1 VASIIRSCQID
12 CKLTEEQ
19 LFQSEALGDGAA
31 AGIVEE
37 ELAGTGEIAE
47 AKAQTNP
54 PPPRWRKPKLLW
66 RLIKPRCEGLERG
79 VVERNFCKKNI

>member
-47 AKAQTNP
+47 AEAQTNP
-54 PPPRWRKPKLLW
+54 PPPMEETKAA
-66 RLIKPRCEGLERG
+66 
-79 VVERNFCKKNI
+79 VEAHKAEV